1 MNVLH
6 RDGSPIEQ
14 SRDTHRYVGHR
25 HFWERAALSR
35 RQFMGTAAGVT
46 GAVLTSGFWLP
57 ALASADATTA
67 ANPIPGGIQPFGPG
81 TEVFHV
87 FLPGRGAEPS
97 TIFDLNGFVGLA
109 NVRGMGTATDTRSG
123 ATSRLIY
130 DVDNR
135 FMKGVFVGTDGK
147 HHNGAFA
154 FI

>member
-6 RDGSPIEQ
+6 RDGLPVEPSHGN
-14 SRDTHRYVGHR
+14 RGYVGHR
-25 HFWERAALSR
+25 HFWKRAALSR

-46 GAVLTSGFWLP
+46 GAVLTSGLWMP
-57 ALASADATTA
+57 ALVSADSTTA

-81 TEVFHV
+81 TEVFHIV
-87 FLPGRGAEPS
+87 LPGRGKEPS
-97 TIFDLNGFVGLA
+97 TITDLNGFVGLA
-109 NVRGMGTATDTRSG
+109 NVRGLGTATNTRTG

-135 FMKGVFVGTDGK
+135 FMKGTFVGTDGK
-147 HHNGAFA
+147 HHFGAFA